1 MYEELF
7 YARLTALRQAKGG
20 SAREMSLALGQS
32 EGYINA
38 IENQKGFPSMEAF
51 FYICEYLGVTP
62 REFFDDETGYTPQSR
77 ELLRQYELLEQEE
90 REHVSGIIAALGKRN
105 RKRPEHG

>member
-1 MYEELF
+1 MYEEIF
-7 YARLTALRQAKGG
+7 YDRLTALRQAKGV

-38 IENQKGFPSMEAF
+38 IENHKGFPSMEAF

-62 REFFDDETGYTPQSR
+62 KEFFDDELGFPAQSR
-77 ELLRQYELLEQEE
+77 EFLQQYEQLEPQE
-90 REHVSGIIAALGKRN
+90 REHVRGLVDALEKKS
-105 RKRPEHG
+105 RKKPEHG